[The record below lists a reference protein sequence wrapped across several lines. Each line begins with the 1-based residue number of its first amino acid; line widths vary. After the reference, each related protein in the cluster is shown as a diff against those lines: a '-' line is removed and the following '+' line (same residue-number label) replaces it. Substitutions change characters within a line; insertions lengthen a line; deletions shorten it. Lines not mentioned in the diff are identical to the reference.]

1 MMETSMAG
9 RVAGN
14 IDMASPQDPAL
25 HPTVSNQRAAWSA
38 VFALSLC
45 VFVLIASE
53 FLPLIAYGIPLD
65 FFASAVQQYGAVTQA
80 EVQRVARQYVNPDKL
95 TIVLVGDRKVIEPGI
110 RALKPGEIVTR
121 DVRDVLG
128 APPTP

>member
-1 MMETSMAG
+1 
-9 RVAGN
+9 
-14 IDMASPQDPAL
+14 
-25 HPTVSNQRAAWSA
+25 
-38 VFALSLC
+38 
-45 VFVLIASE
+45 
-53 FLPLIAYGIPLD
+53 
-65 FFASAVQQYGAVTQA
+65 
-80 EVQRVARQYVNPDKL
+80 VNPDKL